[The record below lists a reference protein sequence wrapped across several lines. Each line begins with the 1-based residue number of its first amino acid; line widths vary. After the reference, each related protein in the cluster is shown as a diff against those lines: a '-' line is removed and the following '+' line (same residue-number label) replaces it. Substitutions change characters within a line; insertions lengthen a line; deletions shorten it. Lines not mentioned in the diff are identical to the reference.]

1 MKVLKQIGVI
11 FLRISISILLLIFLF
26 RKVDGQALWALIRS
40 SHKIDLVFAFM
51 IVLVVDVL
59 CFIRW
64 DMLLK
69 ASGVSVPVKTLLKS
83 FGGGLFFN
91 VFLPSTIGGDVVKTF
106 DLAAHTSKA
115 KEVTSTVFFDRLSG
129 YVALVIVVI
138 AACIFG
144 WRYVEDRTV
153 LYSIAMISGVLVC
166 ILLVLFNRFVY
177 NFINGM
183 LYSPTAGRIRT
194 AIQEVHEEM
203 HNLGKKKK
211 MLAFNLCLSLVVQ
224 LLGPV
229 STYLI
234 CRSLGSE
241 IDFMYFLIFPPI
253 IGAITL
259 LPISIGGLGLR
270 DASTVYFF
278 AKAGLPRDV
287 AFAMSLLG
295 FFIMVIIAAAG
306 GLYYVTTLRHR
317 RV

>member
-11 FLRISISILLLIFLF
+11 FLRISISILLLIVLF
-26 RKVDGQALWALIRS
+26 HKVDGQALWGLIKA
-40 SHKIDLVFAFM
+40 SHKIDIVFAFI
-51 IVLVVDVL
+51 IVLIVDAL

-69 ASGVSVPVKTLLKS
+69 ASGVSVPFKTLLKS
-83 FGGGLFFN
+83 FCGGLFFN

-106 DLAAHTSKA
+106 DLAAHTRQG
-115 KEVTSTVFFDRLSG
+115 KEVAATVFFDRLSG
-129 YVALVIVVI
+129 FVALVIVVLS
-138 AACIFG
+138 ACVFG

-153 LYSIAMISGVLVC
+153 LYSIALITGVLIFV
-166 ILLVLFNRFVY
+166 LLVLFNRFVY
-177 NFINGM
+177 KFVNGL

-194 AIQEVHEEM
+194 AVQEVHEEM
-203 HNLGKKKK
+203 HVLGKKKK
-211 MLAFNLCLSLVVQ
+211 VLFFNLCLSLVVQ

-229 STYLI
+229 SSYLV
-234 CRSLGSE
+234 CRSLGAE

-270 DASTVYFF
+270 DFWTVYFF
-278 AKAGLPRDV
+278 AKAGLSRDV
-287 AFAMSLLG
+287 AFAMSLTG
-295 FFIMVIIAAAG
+295 FFIIVVIAAVG
-306 GLYYVTTLRHR
+306 GLYYVITLRHR

>member
-1 MKVLKQIGVI
+1 
-11 FLRISISILLLIFLF
+11 
-26 RKVDGQALWALIRS
+26 
-40 SHKIDLVFAFM
+40 M
-51 IVLVVDVL
+51 IVLIVDAL

-115 KEVTSTVFFDRLSG
+115 KEVTSTVFLDRLSG
-129 YVALVIVVI
+129 YVALVIVVVG
-138 AACIFG
+138 ACIFG

-153 LYSIAMISGVLVC
+153 LYSIALITFVLICV
-166 ILLVLFNRFVY
+166 LLVLFNRFVY
-177 NFINGM
+177 NFVNGL
-183 LYSPTAGRIRT
+183 LYSPTAGRVRT

-211 MLAFNLCLSLVVQ
+211 MLFLNLCLSLIVQ
-224 LLGPV
+224 LVGPL
-229 STYLI
+229 STYFI
-234 CRSLGSE
+234 CRSLGYD
-241 IDFMYFLIFPPI
+241 IDFMYFLIFLPI

-287 AFAMSLLG
+287 AFAMSLIG
-295 FFIMVIIAAAG
+295 FFILVIIAAAG
-306 GLYYVTTLRHR
+306 GLYYVITLRHR

>member
-1 MKVLKQIGVI
+1 MAILKRIGVI
-11 FLRISISILLLIFLF
+11 FLRVSISILLLIVLF
-26 RKVDGQALWALIRS
+26 HKVDGQALWGLIKA
-40 SHKIDLVFAFM
+40 SHKIDIVFAFI
-51 IVLVVDVL
+51 IVLVIDAL

-83 FGGGLFFN
+83 FCGGLFFN
-91 VFLPSTIGGDVVKTF
+91 VFLPSTIGGDVVKTL

-115 KEVTSTVFFDRLSG
+115 KEVASTVFLDRLSG
-129 YVALVIVVI
+129 YVALVIVVL
-138 AACIFG
+138 AACIVG

-153 LYSIAMISGVLVC
+153 LYSIAVITGVLIS

-177 NFINGM
+177 NFVNGL

-194 AIQEVHEEM
+194 SIQEVHEEM
-203 HNLGKKKK
+203 HSLGKKKK
-211 MLAFNLCLSLVVQ
+211 ILFYNLCLSLVVQ

-241 IDFMYFLIFPPI
+241 INFMYFLIFPPI

-278 AKAGLPRDV
+278 AKAGLPGNI

-295 FFIMVIIAAAG
+295 FFIIVVIAS
-306 GLYYVTTLRHR
+306 V
-317 RV
+317 